1 MNSACPVRREGELA
15 LSLPLSGFGVVLRR
29 SRGSVDPTGFG
40 VMQRRSRGS
49 VDPTGIWGRA
59 TPVTRERD
67 QERDP
72 TGFGAVPR
80 PVTRDR
86 DRGREFPQLTSSGF
100 GTVYRS
106 MAEPKKGV
114 ARIPVPPR
122 IQSKVEDSG
131 HKEAGQTEQLPEV
144 AASPGVHMLMSG
156 VVDVKRDPLV
166 VPLVGLLL
174 AFSVISFIIQLLIA
188 FS

>member
-1 MNSACPVRREGELA
+1 
-15 LSLPLSGFGVVLRR
+15 
-29 SRGSVDPTGFG
+29 
-40 VMQRRSRGS
+40 
-49 VDPTGIWGRA
+49 
-59 TPVTRERD
+59 
-67 QERDP
+67 
-72 TGFGAVPR
+72 
-80 PVTRDR
+80 
-86 DRGREFPQLTSSGF
+86 
-100 GTVYRS
+100 

-131 HKEAGQTEQLPEV
+131 HREAGQTEQRHEV

-156 VVDVKRDPLV
+156 VVDAKRDPLV

-174 AFSVISFIIQLLIA
+174 AFSVISLIIQLLIA